1 MSELKK
7 IPEGAKQ
14 HVTAGP
20 YSPVLEVECKKL
32 VIISGS
38 AAIAMDGSI
47 VGTTIEEQAKKT
59 LENCLFQLNTA
70 GCTFDDVF
78 KVNVFM
84 KDLADWGRFNEVYKT
99 FFPDPKPVR
108 TAVQVGL
115 LPDLLCEVELW
126 AMKQ

>member
-7 IPEGAKQ
+7 IPKDAKQ
-14 HVTAGP
+14 HITAGP

-59 LENCLFQLNTA
+59 LENCLFQLSTA

-84 KDLADWGRFNEVYKT
+84 KDLGDWGRFNEVYKT

-126 AMKQ
+126 AMKK

>member
-7 IPEGAKQ
+7 IPENAKQ

-20 YSPVLEVECKKL
+20 YSPVLEIECKKL
-32 VIISGS
+32 VVISGS

-47 VGTTIEEQAKKT
+47 IGTTIEEQAKAT
-59 LENCLFQLNTA
+59 LENCKKQLLSA

-84 KDLADWGRFNEVYKT
+84 KDLKDWVRFNEVYKLE
-99 FFPDPKPVR
+99 FPDPKPVR

-115 LPDLLCEVELW
+115 LPDLLCEIEMW
-126 AMKQ
+126 AVKK

>member
-7 IPEGAKQ
+7 IPDGAKH

-20 YSPVLEVECKKL
+20 YSTVLEIECSKL
-32 VIISGS
+32 VVISGS

-84 KDLADWGRFNEVYKT
+84 KDLGDWGRFNEVYKT

-126 AMKQ
+126 AMKK

>member
-7 IPEGAKQ
+7 IPDGAKQ

-20 YSPVLEVECKKL
+20 YSPVLEIECSKL
-32 VIISGS
+32 VVISGS

-84 KDLADWGRFNEVYKT
+84 KDLGDWGRFNEVYKT

-126 AMKQ
+126 AMKK

>member
-7 IPEGAKQ
+7 IPDNAKQ

-20 YSPVLEVECKKL
+20 YSPVLEIDCKKL
-32 VIISGS
+32 VVISGS
-38 AAIAMDGSI
+38 AAINMDGSI
-47 VGTTIEEQAKKT
+47 EGTTIEEQAEKT
-59 LENCLFQLNTA
+59 LENCKAQLATA
-70 GCTFDDVF
+70 DCTFDDVF

-84 KDLADWGRFNEVYKT
+84 KDLGDWSRFNAVYEKH
-99 FFPDPKPVR
+99 FPAPRPVR

-126 AMKQ
+126 AVKK

>member
-7 IPEGAKQ
+7 IPDGAKQ

-20 YSPVLEVECKKL
+20 YSPVLEIECSKL
-32 VIISGS
+32 VDISGS

-84 KDLADWGRFNEVYKT
+84 KDLGDWGRFNEVYKT

-126 AMKQ
+126 AMKK

>member
-7 IPEGAKQ
+7 IPENAKQ

-20 YSPVLEVECKKL
+20 YSPVLEIECKKL
-32 VIISGS
+32 VVISGS

-47 VGTTIEEQAKKT
+47 IGTTIEEQAAAT
-59 LENCLFQLNTA
+59 LENCKKQLA
-70 GCTFDDVF
+70 SADCTFDDVF

-84 KDLADWGRFNEVYKT
+84 NDLKDWGRFNEVYKKE
-99 FFPDPKPVR
+99 FPDPKPVR

-115 LPDLLCEVELW
+115 LPDLLCEIEMW
-126 AMKQ
+126 AVKK

>member
-7 IPEGAKQ
+7 IPDGAKQ

-20 YSPVLEVECKKL
+20 YSPVLEIECKKL
-32 VIISGS
+32 VVISGS

-126 AMKQ
+126 AMKA

>member
-7 IPEGAKQ
+7 IPDGAKQ

-20 YSPVLEVECKKL
+20 YSPVLEIECRKL
-32 VIISGS
+32 VVISGS

-59 LENCLFQLNTA
+59 LENCLFQLQSA

-78 KVNVFM
+78 EVPVFM
-84 KDLADWGRFNEVYKT
+84 KDLGGWGRFNEVYKT

-126 AMKQ
+126 AAKK

>member
-7 IPEGAKQ
+7 IPDGAKQ

-126 AMKQ
+126 AMKD

>member
-7 IPEGAKQ
+7 IPNGAKQ

-59 LENCLFQLNTA
+59 LENCLFQLGSA

-84 KDLADWGRFNEVYKT
+84 KDLGDWARFNEVYKT

-126 AMKQ
+126 AMKE

>member
-7 IPEGAKQ
+7 IPENAKQ

-20 YSPVLEVECKKL
+20 YSPVLEIECKKL
-32 VIISGS
+32 VVISGS

-47 VGTTIEEQAKKT
+47 IGTTIEEQAKAT
-59 LENCLFQLNTA
+59 LENCKKQLLSA

-84 KDLADWGRFNEVYKT
+84 KDLKDWGRFNEVYKLE
-99 FFPDPKPVR
+99 FPDPKPVR

-115 LPDLLCEVELW
+115 LPDLLCEIEMW
-126 AMKQ
+126 AVKK